1 MSKKLNVLI
10 SFVDVDNAGILADG
24 GDGTGFINYAFNGYD
39 KTDAQ
44 DIVIDNPDGW
54 CYNMAV
60 ASYYDMLDEYAEYE
74 EVLFKAVIAS
84 QITIKDYETYTIVRK
99 SRNTF
104 LVRFY
109 VEYEECDY
117 EDIDEDDIIYIN
129 DKPYVDTDYR
139 CAFWFTDLRFT
150 DKDTTEPKE
159 VEGKI
164 WEAFEKYEEEYFEEY

>member
-1 MSKKLNVLI
+1 MSKKLNVLV
-10 SFVDVDNAGILADG
+10 SFIYKDNSCEED
-24 GDGTGFINYAFNGYD
+24 NYGWFNSAFNYCD
-39 KTDAQ
+39 ETDAQ
-44 DIVIDNPDGW
+44 DIIIDDPDGQ

-60 ASYYDMLDEYAEYE
+60 ASYHDMLDEYAEYE

-84 QITIKDYETYTIVRK
+84 QITVKDYETYTIVRK

-129 DKPYVDTDYR
+129 DKPYVDTTYR
-139 CAFWFTDLRFT
+139 EAYWFTDLKFT
-150 DKDTTEPKE
+150 DKDTTESKD

-164 WEAFEKYEEEYFEEY
+164 WEAFKEYEEEYFEEY

>member
-10 SFVDVDNAGILADG
+10 SFVNVDNAWILADG
-24 GDGTGFINYAFNGYD
+24 GDNVGFIDYAFNDYD

-44 DIVIDNPDGW
+44 DIIIDNPDGW

-60 ASYYDMLDEYAEYE
+60 ASYYDMLDEYPYYYE
-74 EVLFKAVIAS
+74 EVLFRAIIAS
-84 QITIKDYETYTIVRK
+84 RITVKDYETYTIVKK
-99 SRNTF
+99 SLNTF
-104 LVRFY
+104 LVKFY
-109 VEYEECDY
+109 QEYD
-117 EDIDEDDIIYIN
+117 EDEDDEDDIVYIN

-139 CAFWFTDLRFT
+139 EAYWFTDLRFT

-164 WEAFEKYEEEYFEEY
+164 WEAFEKYEEEYSEEY